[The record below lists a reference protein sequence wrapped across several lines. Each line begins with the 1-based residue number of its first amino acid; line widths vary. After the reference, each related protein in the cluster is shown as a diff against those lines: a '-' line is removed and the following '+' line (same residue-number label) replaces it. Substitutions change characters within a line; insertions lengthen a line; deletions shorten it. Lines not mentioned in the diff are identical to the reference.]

1 MIAAVLR
8 ASLTVFVL
16 AAACSRSA
24 SPGLSDGAVRGL
36 SDGAPAPSA
45 LPPAI
50 SAGTPCGPLDCK
62 QFDQPRDAF
71 LEALSSDPLVV
82 GIGEAHRPADL
93 PGSVGSATSRFS
105 DQLLPT
111 LSGRA
116 SDLLIELMLPP
127 QGCADAAAQ
136 VRAKQ
141 SVVTAKQA
149 PTNQN
154 EYVAMGDRARKL
166 AIVPDMLR
174 PACTDM
180 DAVRDA
186 GDAID
191 ASLVLIARL
200 FEKQAER
207 LVDRDARSD
216 ADQGKV
222 VVLYGGALHNDLAPS
237 PDTARWSYAP
247 ALDAYV
253 QGRFVAVDL
262 IVPEFIRDDAT
273 WRALP
278 WVKDYDVQKLGAKT
292 TLFRTGDKSYVL
304 VFPAA
309 PGP

>member
-1 MIAAVLR
+1 MIAHVLR
-8 ASLTVFVL
+8 ASLTVLVF

-24 SPGLSDGAVRGL
+24 PGMSDGG
-36 SDGAPAPSA
+36 PAPSGA
-45 LPPAI
+45 ASGASSSSPPAI

-71 LEALSSDPLVV
+71 LEALASDPLVL

-93 PGSVGSATSRFS
+93 SGAVGSATGRFA
-105 DQLLPT
+105 DQLLPV

-149 PTNQN
+149 PQNQN

-180 DAVRDA
+180 DAIRDA

-200 FEKQAER
+200 FEKQGER
-207 LVDRDARSD
+207 LVDRDAHSD

-273 WRALP
+273 WRVLP
-278 WVKDYDVQKLGAKT
+278 WVKYYDVQKLGAKT

-304 VFPAA
+304 VFPATA
-309 PGP
+309 P